1 MTLGPSPQA
10 DDPVVL
16 LDLDGTLTDP
26 ASGILSAVRA
36 ALVELG
42 RPPPEAAA
50 LRWVIGPPLRASFA
64 RLLGGT
70 DQVETALAL
79 YRERYGAGGLFD
91 AELYPGVRA
100 ALAAMAGRGWRLWL
114 CTAKPAVYAER
125 IVDHFGLAPPI
136 AAVYG
141 PDLDGRF
148 DDKGDLIAHILSTTG
163 ADPARAVMVGDRG
176 SDISAARRNGLRAL
190 AVGWGYGDAA
200 ELADANAH
208 CAEMAA
214 LPGMVG
220 RLLAA

>member
-1 MTLGPSPQA
+1 MTFGPSRQA

-136 AAVYG
+136 AA
-141 PDLDGRF
+141 
-148 DDKGDLIAHILSTTG
+148 
-163 ADPARAVMVGDRG
+163 
-176 SDISAARRNGLRAL
+176 ARRNGLRAL